1 MADNKFNTYS
11 DIDDLDIDEMLE
23 CYKRYLSS
31 QKRKLTPE
39 EYEKLRQIHNEEDE
53 SEILL

>member
-1 MADNKFNTYS
+1 MANNKFNTYS

-31 QKRKLTPE
+31 QKRKTNT
-39 EYEKLRQIHNEEDE
+39 RGI
-53 SEILL
+53 

>member
-1 MADNKFNTYS
+1 MANNKFNTYS

-39 EYEKLRQIHNEEDE
+39 EDEKLRQIHSEEDE

>member
-1 MADNKFNTYS
+1 MANDKFNNYS

-23 CYKRYLSS
+23 CYKKYLSS
-31 QKRKLTPE
+31 QKRKLTSE
-39 EYEKLRQIHNEEDE
+39 EFEKLRQLHSEDDE

>member
-1 MADNKFNTYS
+1 MENDKFNTYS

-23 CYKRYLSS
+23 CYKRYLSF
-31 QKRKLTPE
+31 QKRKLTSE
-39 EYEKLRQIHNEEDE
+39 EYEKLRQMHSEEDE